1 MAKATP
7 NTAAPK
13 LFINY
18 RRTVLHGELSE
29 TSIHARLLYSKLEQ
43 RFGKDQVF
51 LDTQSIAEGAVWP
64 KQIEKR
70 LREADVVLV
79 LIGRNWLF
87 AQDQYGERRL
97 SKDDDWVRR
106 EIEIA
111 LATKNEN
118 QVISILASH
127 GQSMPPK
134 EALPKSIVALES
146 RQVSR
151 LRLDTLEDD
160 FEAFAKMLADDHG
173 FVPQKRPVRPT
184 ADPTY
189 YLDYL
194 QRQFGFIDIKG
205 IQRQANDA
213 QRRFP
218 IDELYITLTYT
229 RAAIDGGERSPARG
243 AAGRQFAPEPRTKRK
258 RSKSSLPATA
268 DLAESSH
275 SVALT
280 EALSHARLLVMGDPG
295 SGKTTFLHK
304 IACEAARRYHEPR
317 ASRATSKSQ
326 VEAYPGLPL
335 LIKIGPF
342 CDFLQQETGK
352 RGRPSA
358 KAPAW
363 IEHYLAAESQ
373 AHHWSL
379 NRDHFKHWLEATKAP
394 GTVVLLDGLDE
405 APDEKMRQRVQAIIQ
420 EFAAV
425 AQSRYPAVRIV
436 VTSRPLEMTGKI
448 DLPGFEVARI
458 DRLNDTAIET
468 FLSKWCAA
476 LHPESEIVAKDHQA
490 QLQIDLNSRPEIR
503 RLAQTPVMLTALAV
517 VQTNTGRMPEQR
529 SKLYDSVIYWLN
541 NAREAARKQRTPG
554 MPSAEPVLRELALRM
569 QTHERGFRKQLT
581 RREAA
586 QLVAHLFG
594 PADVD
599 ESIAKA
605 EQFLQ
610 YEQLD
615 GGIVVERQRKL
626 EFWHRTFQEYLAA
639 SAIADKTDANQD
651 KLLFAKTGRIYQ
663 PEWRE
668 VMQLLGGVLHD
679 AGNGCDRVNR
689 LFQVILKNLGKKP
702 SLPAVA
708 RCVGLFGEMLR
719 DLVNDPRPDP
729 GADYARLRH
738 QVEGIFDPQRA
749 SRVPVQD
756 RIAAADALGQVRRA
770 RAPRTSDE
778 YWRRIEGG
786 TYPIGSSPDKNHPL
800 YAPERFD
807 SYLAPQ
813 DVTLESFQI
822 ARDPV
827 TVGEFEEFIDDGG
840 YSDPKYW
847 KSGGF
852 GEYGTAPQNW
862 DDQQQNHARPV
873 VSVSWHET
881 LAFCAWA
888 EQTLPT
894 EAQWEAAARGH
905 KGRRFPWGNSEP
917 NQERLNFDL
926 QIGHPTPPGIFPT
939 GSTPDGICDLAGNV
953 WEWCLDH
960 AKEPS
965 QARGRTPEPVAAAVS
980 RVFRGGSWFG
990 RARSVRCAVRSR
1002 KPAVLQGSFL
1012 GFRLVRVQKS

>member
-1 MAKATP
+1 MRAKS
-7 NTAAPK
+7 APK

-18 RRTVLHGELSE
+18 RRTVDGKLTKS
-29 TSIHARLLYSKLEQ
+29 SSDANRLYDKLTQ
-43 RFGKDQVF
+43 RFGKQQIF
-51 LDTQSIAEGAVWP
+51 LDQQSIGEGVPFPAE
-64 KQIEKR
+64 IKR
-70 LREADVVLV
+70 RLEQSKVLLV
-79 LIGRNWLF
+79 LIGEDWLL
-87 AQDQYGERRL
+87 ARGEHGRRRL
-97 SKDDDWVRR
+97 DEENDWVRQ
-106 EIEIA
+106 EIETCLAPA
-111 LATKNEN
+111 LKLT
-118 QVISILASH
+118 IIPILETPA
-127 GQSMPPK
+127 QKMPPK
-134 EALPKSIVALES
+134 VAFPASIAELS
-146 RQVSR
+146 DFQASK
-151 LRLDTLEDD
+151 LRLDTLDND

-317 ASRATSKSQ
+317 ASRAKSQSQ

-358 KAPAW
+358 KAPTW

-476 LHPESEIVAKDHQA
+476 LHPESEIVAKEHQA

-689 LFQVILKNLGKKP
+689 LFQVILKKLGKKP

-749 SRVPVQD
+749 SRVPVKD

-800 YAPERFD
+800 YDPERFD

-852 GEYGTAPQNW
+852 GEYGTAPHNW

-873 VSVSWHET
+873 VSVSWHEA

-905 KGRRFPWGNSEP
+905 AARRFPWGNSEP
-917 NQERLNFDL
+917 NQERLNFNF

-980 RVFRGGSWFG
+980 RVSRGGSWIV
-990 RARSVRCAVRSR
+990 RARYVRCAVRLRS
-1002 KPAVLQGSFL
+1002 PAVAQDDSL